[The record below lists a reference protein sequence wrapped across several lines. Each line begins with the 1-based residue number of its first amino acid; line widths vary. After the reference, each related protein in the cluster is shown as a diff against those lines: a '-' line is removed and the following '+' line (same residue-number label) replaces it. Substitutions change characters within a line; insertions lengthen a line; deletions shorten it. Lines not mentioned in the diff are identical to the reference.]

1 MDMQTPP
8 DARISVALCTYN
20 GERFLPEQLDSILNQ
35 TRLPDELIVCD
46 DNSSDKTLDLLQAF
60 ADTAPF
66 PVKIV
71 QNKSNLGSTQNFL
84 QAIHLCSGTLIALAD
99 QDDLWHASRL
109 QHSEKLLLE
118 HPEAGM
124 TFSDGTLIDDHSKP
138 LPGKLWTNFGFSDII
153 QQRLAAKDYLVCVQ
167 LRFVTGAT
175 VLFRTSLRDL
185 CFPVGEG
192 WIHDEWLA
200 ASAPLFSELCPL
212 SEDLICYRLH
222 ASQQVGSTQQI
233 SAIGRLKLSLRM
245 LLNAGCA
252 HEKHWNEIR
261 KTASLIQVVCTHFAE
276 ARLEAQGRDRLIA
289 YQQFADYLV
298 FRSNLPGNRARRAV
312 SIFDKRKQYA
322 QYSNYSGLGSMLKD
336 LLLAHAPPKYL

>member
-1 MDMQTPP
+1 MRTETPP
-8 DARISVALCTYN
+8 HARISVALCTYN

-46 DNSSDKTLDLLQAF
+46 DNSSDNTLILLRAF
-60 ADTAPF
+60 AEQAPF
-66 PVKIV
+66 PVTV
-71 QNKSNLGSTQNFL
+71 MENKSKLGSTQNFL

-118 HPEAGM
+118 HPEVGM
-124 TFSDGTLIDDHSKP
+124 TFSDGTLIDDQSKP
-138 LPGKLWTNFGFSDII
+138 LPGNLWTSFGFSDII

-175 VLFRTSLRDL
+175 VMFRTFLRDL

-200 ASAPLFSELCPL
+200 ASVPLFSELYPL
-212 SEDLICYRLH
+212 KQNLICYRLH

-233 SAIGRLKLSLRM
+233 SAIGRLKLSLHM
-245 LLNAGCA
+245 FLDAGCA
-252 HEKHWNEIR
+252 HEKHWNEIH
-261 KTASLIQVVCTHFAE
+261 KAATLIQVVCTRFAE
-276 ARLEAQGRDRLIA
+276 AQLESQGSDRLSA
-289 YQQFADYLV
+289 YRQFANYLA
-298 FRSNLPGNRARRAV
+298 FRSNLPAKRTQRAV
-312 SIFDKRKQYA
+312 SIFRKRKLYA

-336 LLLAHAPPKYL
+336 LLLAHAPLRYL